1 MIYLNGISV
10 GAIEE
15 IENTFRENLEFM
27 KSMDLTLLSLNGN
40 SQVASNEEY
49 LKVYKDIIYWV
60 NIHMGVA

>member
-1 MIYLNGISV
+1 MIYLNGVSV

-27 KSMDLTLLSLNGN
+27 KSMDLTLLGLNGN
-40 SQVASNEEY
+40 LQLASNEEY
-49 LKVYKDIIYWV
+49 LEVYKDIIYWV

>member
-1 MIYLNGISV
+1 MIYLNGVSV

>member
-1 MIYLNGISV
+1 MIYLNGVSV

-49 LKVYKDIIYWV
+49 LKVYKDIIY
-60 NIHMGVA
+60 

>member
-1 MIYLNGISV
+1 MIYLNGVSV

-40 SQVASNEEY
+40 SQVAPNEEY

>member
-27 KSMDLTLLSLNGN
+27 KSIDLTLLSLNGN

-49 LKVYKDIIYWV
+49 LKVYKDIIY
-60 NIHMGVA
+60 

>member
-1 MIYLNGISV
+1 MIYLNGVSV

-40 SQVASNEEY
+40 LQVASNEEY

>member
-40 SQVASNEEY
+40 LQVASNEEY